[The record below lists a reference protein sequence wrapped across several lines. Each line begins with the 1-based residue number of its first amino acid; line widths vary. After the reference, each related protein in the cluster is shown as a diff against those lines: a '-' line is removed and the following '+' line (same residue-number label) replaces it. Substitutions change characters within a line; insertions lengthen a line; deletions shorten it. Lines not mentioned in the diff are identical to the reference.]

1 MAKILVVDDDQDILS
16 VMKILLTMK
25 GFTVEVTQRGELT
38 FDKIESF
45 KPDLVIL
52 DVLISG
58 VDGRT
63 ICKEIKSNE
72 EMKDLPV
79 LMLSAHPG
87 AASTIADYGADGF
100 ISKPFEID
108 FLINKIR
115 EQLERQKN

>member
-25 GFTVEVTQRGELT
+25 GFTVEVSQKGELT
-38 FDKIESF
+38 FDKIKSF

-58 VDGRT
+58 VDGRA
-63 ICKEIKSNE
+63 ICKEIKTE
-72 EMKDLPV
+72 ESLKDLPV

-87 AASTIADYGADGF
+87 AAATICDYGADGF

-108 FLINKIR
+108 FLISKIN
-115 EQLERQKN
+115 EQLKYQSN